1 MSDNWDSYPFM
12 ADDAPGTNLVDLGIA
27 EVAPIAELGEIA
39 YLQLTLCK
47 PTEDGLSSDE
57 EFERLCEVE
66 DALTAAGQELGNV
79 INVGRT
85 TTAGNRTFYFYTA
98 NGAAAEECLTQ
109 AMTAF
114 AEYEFKVGFQDDP
127 QWSIY
132 TEFLYPNDFQMKL
145 IQNSRVL
152 RQLEE
157 AGDNFEIPRHVAH
170 WIYFANAAGRD
181 KFRQAVEAEGFELVE
196 QHDQAE
202 GDLALALC
210 VRNMTT
216 IDFPTIFDLVMELSE
231 LAEACQGEYD
241 GWETSVER
249 GE

>member
-1 MSDNWDSYPFM
+1 MSDDWDSYPFM
-12 ADDAPGTNLVDLGIA
+12 AEDAPASNFVDLGIA
-27 EVAPIAELGEIA
+27 AVAPVSELAQIA
-39 YLQLTLCK
+39 YLRLSMCK

-66 DALTAAGQELGNV
+66 DALSDAVEELGSV
-79 INVGRT
+79 IGVGRT
-85 TTAGNRTFYFYTA
+85 TTCGHRTFYFYTA
-98 NGAAAEECLTQ
+98 DGAATEDRLTQ
-109 AMTAF
+109 AMTPF

-145 IQNSRVL
+145 IQNGRVL

-157 AGDNFEIPRHVAH
+157 AGDKFDIPRHVTH
-170 WIYFANAAGRD
+170 WIYFASAAGRTQ
-181 KFRQAVEAEGFELVE
+181 FWQAVEPEGFELVE

-202 GDLALALC
+202 GERPFALS
-210 VRNMTT
+210 VRNTTT
-216 IDFPTIFDLVMELSE
+216 IDFPTIFEFVMGLSG
-231 LAEACQGEYD
+231 LAEDCQGEYD